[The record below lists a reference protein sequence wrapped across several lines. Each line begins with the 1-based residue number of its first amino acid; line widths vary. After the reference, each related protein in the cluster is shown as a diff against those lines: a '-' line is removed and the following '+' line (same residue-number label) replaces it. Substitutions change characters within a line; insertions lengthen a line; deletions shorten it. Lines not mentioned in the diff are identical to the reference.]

1 MDKLYSYDEF
11 KKECL
16 KNKYS
21 KANYEAKDIKDSEKQ
36 MKNSYEAYV
45 FRYNAIKKV
54 KEYENEIREKYNKIN
69 TNK

>member
-1 MDKLYSYDEF
+1 MNKLYSYEEF

-21 KANYEAKDIKDSEKQ
+21 KASYEANKIENSEKR
-36 MKNSYEAYV
+36 MKKSYKAYV

-54 KEYENEIREKYNKIN
+54 KEYENKIREKYNKIK
-69 TNK
+69 TSK

>member
-21 KANYEAKDIKDSEKQ
+21 KASYEINDIKVSEKR
-36 MKNSYEAYV
+36 MKKSYEAYV
-45 FRYNAIKKV
+45 FRYNTIKKV
-54 KEYENEIREKYNKIN
+54 KEYENKIREKYNKIK